1 LLKVT
6 VDYTPCFE
14 VVAPPDSPGVP
25 IQIKSLGSSAT
36 GFHALKGKDK
46 FGPPRRASR
55 PGQNRV
61 GAGVV
66 ALSFGQFQ
74 LAAHPIDQFVALA
87 EFGRLA
93 NRIA

>member
-1 LLKVT
+1 
-6 VDYTPCFE
+6 
-14 VVAPPDSPGVP
+14 VAPPDSLRVP
-25 IQIKSLGSSAT
+25 VQIIQLGSSAT
-36 GFHALKGKDK
+36 GFHALAGKDK

-66 ALSFGQFQ
+66 ALAFGQIQ
-74 LAAHPIDQFVALA
+74 LATHPIDQFVALA

-93 NRIA
+93 DRIA